1 MPANLSP
8 EYKHADEAYRAAKT
22 DAERIA
28 CLEEMLACI
37 PKHKGTEKMQ
47 ADLKT
52 RMAKLREHPTGHA
65 GARQRDIFHVE
76 PGGAGQVVLLGLPNC
91 GKSALVG
98 KLSNAKVTVTDY
110 PFGTHGPV
118 PGMTHHEDVPIQLV
132 DMPPVT
138 PDSVV
143 PGMMGTYRNADIIL
157 IAVDLAAPDTL
168 EQLEG
173 CLEVLQDR
181 NMLLVARRTGRD
193 ERDAEGHQLKTA
205 VIVGT
210 KDDVPGAADTFETLR
225 ELYGSAGASPSQ
237 DGSAGASPS
246 QEGSAG
252 ASPSQGERV
261 PMFSV
266 SANTGHNLTDLLA
279 HLFRTLDVIR
289 VYCKEPGKP
298 PDMNVPFILPRGSTI
313 MDMATAGHREF
324 PERLKHACVWGS
336 AKFPGQQVQRDHVLA
351 DRDIVELHLTG

>member
-52 RMAKLREHPTGHA
+52 RMAKMREHPTGRA

-76 PGGAGQVVLLGLPNC
+76 PGGAGQAVLLGLPNC
-91 GKSALVG
+91 GKSTLVG

-118 PGMTHHEDVPIQLV
+118 PGMAHHEDVPIQLV
-132 DMPPVT
+132 DMPPIT
-138 PDSVV
+138 PGSIV
-143 PGMMGTYRNADIIL
+143 PGMMGTYRNCDVIL
-157 IAVDLAAPDTL
+157 IAVDLSAPDTL

-173 CLEVLQDR
+173 CLSVLQDR
-181 NMLLVARRTGRD
+181 NIVLVARRTQRD
-193 ERDAEGHQLKTA
+193 ERDEEGHQLKTA
-205 VIVGT
+205 VLVGT
-210 KDDVPGAADTFETLR
+210 KDDV
-225 ELYGSAGASPSQ
+225 
-237 DGSAGASPS
+237 
-246 QEGSAG
+246 
-252 ASPSQGERV
+252 
-261 PMFSV
+261 
-266 SANTGHNLTDLLA
+266 
-279 HLFRTLDVIR
+279 
-289 VYCKEPGKP
+289 
-298 PDMNVPFILPRGSTI
+298 
-313 MDMATAGHREF
+313 
-324 PERLKHACVWGS
+324 
-336 AKFPGQQVQRDHVLA
+336 PGQQVQRDHVLA